1 MQYMTQ
7 VQVETWFLENIA
19 NFTIIFGAEIKD
31 SYFLSS
37 KPTDPEFLKK
47 TDNYD
52 ARGKKIKL
60 KKLAIKIDFVSL

>member
-1 MQYMTQ
+1 MTQ

-37 KPTDPEFLKK
+37 KPTDPELFKK

-52 ARGKKIKL
+52 ARGGKNLI
-60 KKLAIKIDFVSL
+60 

>member
-1 MQYMTQ
+1 MTQ

-47 TDNYD
+47 KRITTMPV
-52 ARGKKIKL
+52 GKK
-60 KKLAIKIDFVSL
+60 SN